1 MLWLRIFKHLLP
13 HGKPWR
19 LTIDRTL
26 RKFFEGL
33 SDIGASAKE
42 YIDLVWLDI
51 FPDTT
56 REIPAWENQFGLP
69 NTGLTEQERRDRLAA
84 TWRALGGQ
92 DPAYIQRVL
101 RENGFDV
108 YVHEWWVPGSEPAVG
123 VKQCVTPVNPL
134 LLLRRE
140 FTQVTPGPY
149 IHCGETLA
157 QCGEAE
163 AQCGNNLEPVGYPLV
178 NRILKTVPDIQPLC
192 GEALAAC
199 GESLAECGNYQ
210 DFRTEYQN
218 YIVPIDMSKWPY
230 FLYIGAQSIN
240 DIAQVDPR
248 RRDEFEVLCLKICPA
263 HLWLGILV
271 EYV

>member
-1 MLWLRIFKHLLP
+1 MVWLRIFKHLLP
-13 HGKPWR
+13 HGKAWR

-56 REIPAWENQFGLP
+56 REISAWETQFGLP
-69 NTGLTEQERRDRLAA
+69 SVGLTTQQRRDRLAA
-84 TWRALGGQ
+84 TWKALGGQ

-101 RENGFDV
+101 QENGFDV
-108 YVHEWWVPGSEPAVG
+108 YVHEWWTPGSEPAVG
-123 VKQCVTPVNPL
+123 VKQCVTPRSPL
-134 LLLRRE
+134 MYLRRE
-140 FTQVTPGPY
+140 FTKVQLGVE
-149 IHCGETLA
+149 CGEALA
-157 QCGEAE
+157 QCGEAF
-163 AQCGNNLEPVGYPLV
+163 ALAGNGVEPRGYPLV
-178 NRILKTVPDIQPLC
+178 NRILRTVPDVQPLA

-199 GESLAECGNYQ
+199 GEALAHCGNFEG
-210 DFRTEYQN
+210 FRTEYQN
-218 YIVPIDMSKWPY
+218 YIVPSDTTKWPY
-230 FLYIGAQSIN
+230 FLYIGAESIN
-240 DIAQVDPR
+240 DIAQVDPK
-248 RRDEFEVLCLKICPA
+248 RRDEFEALCLKICPT